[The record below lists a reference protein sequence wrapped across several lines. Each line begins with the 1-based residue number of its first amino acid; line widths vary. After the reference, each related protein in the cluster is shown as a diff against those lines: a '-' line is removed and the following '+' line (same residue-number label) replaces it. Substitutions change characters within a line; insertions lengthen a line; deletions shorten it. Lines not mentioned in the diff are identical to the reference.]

1 MPILPLDH
9 PEPFAASL
17 GVMLYPGTNEED
29 QRNARAFAGRWLAE
43 PFRRF
48 HEAGHKISYDALA
61 SILMDSGAQL
71 RDLNECWWGGMATGD
86 LFKALFILAKDAPPL
101 ASWENAIKVYVVSA
115 QRAGLRGSRT
125 DLTRSDTPLSIGRAP
140 LGRLVHPRGKIRR
153 VPRGRVRWL
162 CRFSVV
168 PRRSRDPT

>member
-61 SILMDSGAQL
+61 SILMDLGAQL

-125 DLTRSDTPLSIGRAP
+125 DLREA
-140 LGRLVHPRGKIRR
+140 IRR
-153 VPRGRVRWL
+153 FRSVAHLWGAWCIREGKLASASRSGTMVMPI
-162 CRFSVV
+162 FSD